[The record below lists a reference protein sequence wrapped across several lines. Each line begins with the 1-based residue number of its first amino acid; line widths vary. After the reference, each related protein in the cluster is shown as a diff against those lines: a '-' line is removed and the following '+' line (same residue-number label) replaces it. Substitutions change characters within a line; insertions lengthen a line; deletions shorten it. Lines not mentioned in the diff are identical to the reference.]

1 MREMSTTYAAVAY
14 AVFCMGAGSTLATA
28 QDVSAAAD
36 GTTCAALLANDAGV
50 GTRIGVGV
58 SDSANRA
65 RDTTA
70 RARADSASFGLGGAR
85 TGAADILLLVGV
97 HADQVRFGSQPHVRA
112 RLCWGGDTLRVVQR
126 DNLPSPVVPGT
137 TYRNVFIAVE
147 LIGRVN
153 AECLADRIGV
163 GAPRQPARQPNA
175 QPSRAAATA
184 GSLSNCAFLGGTAG
198 AGAGNPRPPTP

>member
-1 MREMSTTYAAVAY
+1 MSTTDAAIAY
-14 AVFCMGAGSTLATA
+14 AVLCIAAGPGVVAA
-28 QDVSAAAD
+28 QGVSAAAD
-36 GTTCAALLANDAGV
+36 RTTCAALLANDTGV
-50 GTRIGVGV
+50 GTRVGVGV

-70 RARADSASFGLGGAR
+70 RPRADSASFGLGGAR
-85 TGAADILLLVGV
+85 TGAADVLLLVGV

-112 RLCWGGDTLRVVQR
+112 RLCWGGDTLRVIQR

-163 GAPRQPARQPNA
+163 GGAQQPPRQPSA
-175 QPSRAAATA
+175 QASRVGRTAA
-184 GSLSNCAFLGGTAG
+184 SLSNCAFLGGAAG
-198 AGAGNPRPPTP
+198 AGAGNPRPPAP